1 MNWLRLLAALVAGFG
16 TALASYG
23 AIYNHFVP
31 RSKNPDPQLAFNLI
45 PLELLLGAVV
55 GVLVFRLYS
64 HKLEN
69 PHGER
74 EDIRLRMLYRLA
86 HRSKGV
92 VQLSDLER
100 TPLESVEVLNL
111 LKVLEGQGKAR
122 DLGDGRYQLS

>member
-64 HKLEN
+64 RKLEN

>member
-64 HKLEN
+64 RKLEN
-69 PHGER
+69 PHRER

>member
-1 MNWLRLLAALVAGFG
+1 MNWPRLLAALVAGFG

-64 HKLEN
+64 RKLEN
-69 PHGER
+69 PHGAR

-100 TPLESVEVLNL
+100 TPLESGEALNL

>member
-64 HKLEN
+64 RKLEN
-69 PHGER
+69 PHRER

-100 TPLESVEVLNL
+100 TPLESGEVLNL

>member
-1 MNWLRLLAALVAGFG
+1 MNWPRLLAALVAGFG

-64 HKLEN
+64 RKLEN